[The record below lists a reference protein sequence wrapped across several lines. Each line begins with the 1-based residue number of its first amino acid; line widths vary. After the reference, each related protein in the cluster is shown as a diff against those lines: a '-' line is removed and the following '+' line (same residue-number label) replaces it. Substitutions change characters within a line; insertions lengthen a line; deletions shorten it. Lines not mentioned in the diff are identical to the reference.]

1 MEDLSAGWIWFETDE
16 TQDIFARAR
25 RKFSLESVTDEAI
38 LRITCSGHYR
48 LYVKADIPQN
58 AEVEFL
64 VPSGFEGR
72 TDYDRST

>member
-1 MEDLSAGWIWFETDE
+1 VESLNGSIIVEPQPCG
-16 TQDIFARAR
+16 
-25 RKFSLESVTDEAI
+25 LESATGVVPTRYGFVKIAWEVKD
-38 LRITCSGHYR
+38 GR

-64 VPSGFEGR
+64 EPTGFEGR